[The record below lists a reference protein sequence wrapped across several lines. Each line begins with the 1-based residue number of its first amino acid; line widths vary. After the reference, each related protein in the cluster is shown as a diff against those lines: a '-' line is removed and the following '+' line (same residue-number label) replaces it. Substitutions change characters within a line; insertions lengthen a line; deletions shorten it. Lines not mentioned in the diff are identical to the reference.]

1 MDESDDTP
9 HPPEVESTGGRTI
22 FFAIL
27 ALIGAAVGGY
37 LLIGAIKSDAAR
49 DRIAAPSG
57 R

>member
-1 MDESDDTP
+1 MDESDDFP
-9 HPPEVESTGGRTI
+9 RPPAAESSGGRTI

-37 LLIGAIKSDAAR
+37 LLIGAIKSDAGH
-49 DRIAAPSG
+49 DRIAAPTS